1 MKKKSFMHFQAIK
14 KKTMGYLLIN
24 QVLNINFNS
33 SMLEVGQSFLSGI
46 KTFNLQNDI
55 KLKKNLLFTI
65 YLDFDTITYKNVEK
79 YIIT

>member
-1 MKKKSFMHFQAIK
+1 MKKKRFMHFQAIK

-46 KTFNLQNDI
+46 KTLNLQNDI
-55 KLKKNLLFTI
+55 KF
-65 YLDFDTITYKNVEK
+65 
-79 YIIT
+79 